1 MKDKAREELAAG
13 FATLRRHAKF
23 APFLAG
29 QELTLADV
37 VYLYS
42 VDLATAVSGK
52 LFGKDP

>member
-29 QELTLADV
+29 PEFTLADV

-42 VDLATAVSGK
+42 VDLAAAVSGK